1 MGVFV
6 CCCCTCAGVL
16 TALQR
21 FGCPATAQQCIA
33 GALQQQQQQQ
43 THLQQADLFWG
54 LPSSHAEQA
63 RSQQLQQQQVQQLQE
78 AQHEIAWRLSDWGLA
93 SSLNPAA
100 AGQPGFSAGYGPQGT
115 APAGLS
121 LPATAGPQATGFH
134 AAVLAALTALQHR
147 DQEGFTAQVSSVQHD
162 CVLRLA
168 RSSAQ
173 SAAAVNPLLVQLQ
186 MVQMLAGGLLVRKSS
201 PAAPPTDWPAKATQA
216 FLNALSPMQIKDGL
230 MAPQAAEKL
239 SGISFELSD
248 QILSLQG
255 ALSKALKRPDALLAT
270 LQATMKIA
278 RRAGQVNFAAAA
290 LQQLQETLHQAVLGA
305 RASQGV
311 LGLGL
316 PAAAAAG
323 LNGVQL
329 PGWMQRAVA
338 AESGWPLEAVKIRW
352 LQGQHQAALKE
363 LRTLAV
369 GLERQLSSMYAAA
382 EAAGST
388 TIPEKHAMN
397 DVCCAL
403 MQARMLLGKWLA
415 AGEGSTSNIQGAM
428 QQLQSAVGLAPA
440 VGQSDLF
447 FVSGDMKALHSRVCY
462 QLAVCA
468 DQHYQM
474 LDAQMASPEFQKQQ
488 QVLRT
493 KEQLFEQ
500 LKAAVD
506 ATNNWARQ
514 AAAKQQSAKQA
525 HMQVLRRYGETQ
537 RQVDL
542 DRQAITQ
549 LQDSRLQYLTTAL
562 GAYRDCIAAGDKHD
576 LQAVYRMCGLWF
588 RHSDVM
594 AVNQVM
600 QQTFQQVPTAKF
612 VQLVYQIA
620 SRLDNT
626 QTPFQVGASIGEWMA
641 GHLGCSCALYVCAL
655 CRKHMT

>member
-1 MGVFV
+1 
-6 CCCCTCAGVL
+6 L

-33 GALQQQQQQQ
+33 GALQQQPQQQ
-43 THLQQADLFWG
+43 THVQQAALYLG
-54 LPSSHAEQA
+54 LPSSHADQA
-63 RSQQLQQQQVQQLQE
+63 RSRQLQQQQVQQLQE
-78 AQHEIAWRLSDWGLA
+78 AQQEIAWRLSDWGFA

-100 AGQPGFSAGYGPQGT
+100 AGQPGFSAGYGPHGNV
-115 APAGLS
+115 PAELT
-121 LPATAGPQATGFH
+121 LPATAGQQATGFH
-134 AAVLAALTALQHR
+134 AAVLAALTALQQH
-147 DQEGFTAQVSSVQHD
+147 DQEGFTAQVSSAQHD

-173 SAAAVNPLLVQLQ
+173 SAAAVNPQLVQLQ
-186 MVQMLAGGLLVRKSS
+186 MLQMLAQCLLVRKSS
-201 PAAPPTDWPAKATQA
+201 PAVAPADWPAKAAQA
-216 FLNALSPMQIKDGL
+216 FLSALSPMQIKADV

-290 LQQLQETLHQAVLGA
+290 LQQLQETLHQAVLRA

-316 PAAAAAG
+316 PAAAVVG
-323 LNGVQL
+323 SSGSNGVQL
-329 PGWMQRAVA
+329 PGWIQRALA

-352 LQGQHQAALKE
+352 LQGQHQAAIKE
-363 LRTLAV
+363 LKTLAV
-369 GLERQLSSMYAAA
+369 GLESQLSSMYAAT
-382 EAAGST
+382 EAARSM

-415 AGEGSTSNIQGAM
+415 AGEGSTSNIQNAM
-428 QQLQSAVGLAPA
+428 QQLQSAAGLAPA
-440 VGQSDLF
+440 LRQTNLF
-447 FVSGDMKALHSRVCY
+447 SVSGDMKQLHSRVCY

-500 LKAAVD
+500 LRSAVD
-506 ATNNWARQ
+506 ATKNWARQ

-525 HMQVLRRYGETQ
+525 HMQVLRRYSETQ

-542 DRQAITQ
+542 DRQAIMQ

-588 RHSDVM
+588 RHSNVL

-600 QQTFQQVPTAKF
+600 QHTFQQVPTAKF

-626 QTPFQVGASIGEWMA
+626 QTPFQVRASTAGLMT
-641 GHLGCSCALYVCAL
+641 GHLGYNCHSGCV
-655 CRKHMT
+655 